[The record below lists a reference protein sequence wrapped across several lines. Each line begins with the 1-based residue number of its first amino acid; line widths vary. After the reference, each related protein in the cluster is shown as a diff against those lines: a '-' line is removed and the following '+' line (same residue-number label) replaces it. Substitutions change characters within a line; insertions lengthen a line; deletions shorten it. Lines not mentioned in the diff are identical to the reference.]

1 MQNNKRSL
9 HWCVEACTT
18 LLNSAAADTTKPI
31 RTIRTMRPINSIVP
45 CFRALQ
51 SEGGS

>member
-1 MQNNKRSL
+1 MRTNKRSL

-18 LLNSAAADTTKPI
+18 LLNPAAADTT
-31 RTIRTMRPINSIVP
+31 RPINSIIP

>member
-18 LLNSAAADTTKPI
+18 LLNPAAADTT
-31 RTIRTMRPINSIVP
+31 RPINSIVP

-51 SEGGS
+51 SKEVKAWNNKS